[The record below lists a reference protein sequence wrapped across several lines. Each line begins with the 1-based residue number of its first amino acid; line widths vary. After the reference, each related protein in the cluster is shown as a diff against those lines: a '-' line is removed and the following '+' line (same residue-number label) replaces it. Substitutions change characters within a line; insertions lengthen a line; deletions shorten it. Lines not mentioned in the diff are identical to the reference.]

1 MNTLSQYD
9 WFSGNEG
16 AHSVKAGVVLTGILL
31 SAASPAVARLAAT
44 RLGAVPAVT
53 LVEAAGQ
60 GGAGRSVGALA
71 DAALVDANREAD
83 ALHDT
88 EVATLTGDI
97 TRDGRGED
105 ADGLGDEEET
115 SVNCILNML

>member
-1 MNTLSQYD
+1 M
-9 WFSGNEG
+9 
-16 AHSVKAGVVLTGILL
+16 KAGVVLTGILL

-53 LVEAAGQ
+53 LVEAACQ
-60 GGAGRSVGALA
+60 GGAGGAVGALA

-88 EVATLTGDI
+88 EVATLTGDV
-97 TRDGRGED
+97 TGDSRGED

-115 SVNCILNML
+115 SGELHFEYVVVVVF